1 MGRREKPIDTRSG
14 PVGAF
19 AGDLRKLRAAAGN
32 PSYRQMA
39 SAALYSPSVLSD
51 AAGGHRLPTLPVAL
65 AFARACGGDPQ
76 EWEQRWREARG
87 GGAPTEP
94 LTPIGVDEMAAAEPG
109 QPRPAQLPIGPH
121 DFVGRMAEFDGAR
134 AAMVGIADSRVPV
147 IVRGP
152 VGIGKTTFALRFA
165 HQLTAEFPDGQ
176 LFADMATRRAD
187 DTAPLEVITGFLHA
201 LGVPPDQVPDDDMH
215 RIGLYRSMLA
225 ERRVIVLLD
234 NVKDEPQ
241 VRPLLARSLNSQI
254 VVTSRSRLLGLD
266 GVRRITLGPLSRVE
280 SIDLLRLLIGSDRVR
295 AEHAAGLRIAE
306 FCGHLPLALTIAG
319 RKIAA
324 QPGRRL
330 SEIAGRLADGVNV
343 SNWLRIGDI
352 SLADVVLPA
361 YLALPPL
368 AKHVLHMLAGG
379 ADEVTPTTLARALH
393 ISIESAEYAM
403 DSLIDGGLLHRVST
417 PDRYLMSP
425 LIGQLVTQEADRFA
439 IRRDQDQLHTD
450 QLRAAIGFTEGG
462 FTH

>member
-1 MGRREKPIDTRSG
+1 MGRREKPIDIRSG
-14 PVGAF
+14 PVAAF

-32 PSYRQMA
+32 PSYRQLA

-65 AFARACGGDPQ
+65 AFVRACGGDPA
-76 EWEQRWREARG
+76 EWERRWREARG
-87 GGAPTEP
+87 DGAPTEP
-94 LTPIGVDEMAAAEPG
+94 LPIVVDDAVDSGP
-109 QPRPAQLPIGPH
+109 PRPVQLPIGPH
-121 DFVGRMAEFDGAR
+121 DFVGRVAEFDDTK
-134 AAMVGIADSRVPV
+134 AATAGIADSRVPV
-147 IVRGP
+147 VVRGP
-152 VGIGKTTFALRFA
+152 VGVGKTAFALRFA
-165 HQLTAEFPDGQ
+165 HRLAEQFPDGQ
-176 LFADMATRRAD
+176 LFADMAARRGDEA
-187 DTAPLEVITGFLHA
+187 APLEVMAGFLRA

-234 NVKDEPQ
+234 NVRDEPQ

-266 GVRRITLGPLSRVE
+266 GVRRVALGPLAQSE
-280 SIDLLRLLIGSDRVR
+280 SVDLLRLLIGGDRVG
-295 AEHAAGLRIAE
+295 AEHASALRIAE

-330 SEIAGRLADGVNV
+330 SEIAARLAEGVTV
-343 SNWLRIGDI
+343 SNWLRIGDV
-352 SLADVVLPA
+352 SLADAVLPA
-361 YLALPPL
+361 YLSRPPL

-379 ADEVTPTTLARALH
+379 ADEVTPATLARSLH

-403 DSLIDGGLLHRVST
+403 DSLIDGGLLHRV
-417 PDRYLMSP
+417 PDPERYVMSP
-425 LIGQLVTQEADRFA
+425 LFGQLVAQEADRFA
-439 IRRDQDQLHTD
+439 LRRRGDELDAD
-450 QLRAAIGFTEGG
+450 QLRTAIGFEGG
-462 FTH
+462 FAR